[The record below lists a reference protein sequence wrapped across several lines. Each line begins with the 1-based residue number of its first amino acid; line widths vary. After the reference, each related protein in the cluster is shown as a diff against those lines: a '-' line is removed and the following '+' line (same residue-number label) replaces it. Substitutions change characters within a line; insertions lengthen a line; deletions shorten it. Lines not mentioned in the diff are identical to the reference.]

1 MVPDYS
7 KLPHTSQNF
16 KLLEQLA
23 LTKPCAVGLTSF
35 CACLLPP
42 QFHEIITTLVW
53 DCLYCDEEC
62 SNKEQRRVHI
72 QQHYEGRPKWQI
84 ACIFC
89 GLEFKK
95 EYQLKVHKGRWC
107 KAKP

>member
-1 MVPDYS
+1 MCRGSDQF
-7 KLPHTSQNF
+7 L
-16 KLLEQLA
+16 
-23 LTKPCAVGLTSF
+23 GLFIT
-35 CACLLPP
+35 P
-42 QFHEIITTLVW
+42 QFHEIITTPVW
-53 DCLYCDEEC
+53 DCLYCGEEC

-89 GLEFKK
+89 ELEFKK

>member
-1 MVPDYS
+1 MWRGSDQF
-7 KLPHTSQNF
+7 L
-16 KLLEQLA
+16 
-23 LTKPCAVGLTSF
+23 GLFIT
-35 CACLLPP
+35 P

>member
-1 MVPDYS
+1 MCRGSDQF
-7 KLPHTSQNF
+7 L
-16 KLLEQLA
+16 
-23 LTKPCAVGLTSF
+23 GLFIT
-35 CACLLPP
+35 P
-42 QFHEIITTLVW
+42 QFHEIITTPVW
-53 DCLYCDEEC
+53 DCLYCGEEC

-72 QQHYEGRPKWQI
+72 QQHCKGRPKWQF

-95 EYQLKVHKGRWC
+95 EHQLKVHKGRWC